1 MTDMDILEK
10 AGEYRLVLKQDTDAS
25 SPREDQ
31 DCNLANVITHK
42 GQRCLDVD
50 EDGGPLEEGWRRI
63 ESRYVNAVPV
73 FARWARTFHGAT
85 VIEQWPYGGARSI
98 WYVMPEK
105 LAETTV
111 PAEKIIEE
119 EVEEYRKWVDGEV
132 YGYVIEKNVTR
143 IPKDAE
149 DREDPDLDDETTE
162 WEHVESCW
170 GHIGREYAEEAARE
184 AFAPY
189 VEEAGK

>member
-63 ESRYVNAVPV
+63 ESRYVNAFPV
-73 FARWARTFHGAT
+73 FARWARIFHGAT
-85 VIEQWPYGGARSI
+85 AVEQWPHGGARSL
-98 WYVMPEK
+98 WYVMPGK

-111 PAEKIIEE
+111 SAEKIIEE
-119 EVEEYRKWVDGEV
+119 EVEEYRKWVNGEV
-132 YGYVIEKNVTR
+132 YGYVIEKSVGWQRSDGGVGVLVT
-143 IPKDAE
+143 
-149 DREDPDLDDETTE
+149 
-162 WEHVESCW
+162 WEGVESCW

-189 VEEAGK
+189 AEEAGK